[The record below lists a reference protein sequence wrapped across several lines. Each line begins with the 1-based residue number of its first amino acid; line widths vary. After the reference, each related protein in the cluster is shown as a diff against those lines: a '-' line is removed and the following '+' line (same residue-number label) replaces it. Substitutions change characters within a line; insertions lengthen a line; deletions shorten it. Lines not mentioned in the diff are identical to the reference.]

1 MYLNSK
7 TFFLKI
13 CVTAICYLWNVSLV
27 SCQLNIGQSLPDVSV
42 QNSAGQSVLLKP
54 EKGKVYLI
62 DFWASWCGPCR
73 KANKKLVKLYD
84 QYKSKNFEIIGIS
97 LDKDQNKWLNAVKSD
112 KLLYIQFIDAKGFDA
127 KAAQVFGVEAL
138 PASFLF
144 NKDGTLVKI
153 NPTESEIKFFL
164 NLKI

>member
-7 TFFLKI
+7 AFFLKI

-27 SCQLNIGQSLPDVSV
+27 SCQLNIGQSVPDVSV

-84 QYKSKNFEIIGIS
+84 EYKSKNFEIIGIS
-97 LDKDQNKWLNAVKSD
+97 LDKDKNKWLNAVKSD
-112 KLLYIQFIDAKGFDA
+112 KLLYTQFIDAKGFDA

-138 PASFLF
+138 PASFLV

-153 NPTESEIKFFL
+153 NPTESEIKLFF
-164 NLKI
+164 KTK